1 MITRPR
7 TILAALL
14 LAGVALGPR
23 CAGTSYPKAMTE
35 SAADSAPHPDPLPA
49 GEREKTAPHPEA
61 MTASAADSAPHP
73 DPLPG
78 GERGK
83 SLVSDP
89 IPGGDSEK
97 SFVSS
102 VRPVLSTRCAPCHE
116 PGGKMYARL
125 PFDDPKTVA
134 ANATAMLRRLK
145 GDDRAALERWVAGLA
160 AATPAI

>member
-23 CAGTSYPKAMTE
+23 CATTSRTHPAASEPSTLAP
-35 SAADSAPHPDPLPA
+35 SALPA
-49 GEREKTAPHPEA
+49 PAAPAPLVQ
-61 MTASAADSAPHP
+61 ASS
-73 DPLPG
+73 
-78 GERGK
+78 
-83 SLVSDP
+83 SSDP
-89 IPGGDSEK
+89 
-97 SFVSS
+97 FRSS

-125 PFDDPKTVA
+125 PFDDAQVVSTNSPA
-134 ANATAMLRRLK
+134 ILRRLK

-160 AATPAI
+160 AATPSR

>member
-1 MITRPR
+1 MV
-7 TILAALL
+7 LAALL
-14 LAGVALGPR
+14 LAGIVLGPR

-35 SAADSAPHPDPLPA
+35 SAADTAPQPDPLPG
-49 GEREKTAPHPEA
+49 GEKGKIAPQ
-61 MTASAADSAPHP
+61 P

-78 GERGK
+78 GER
-83 SLVSDP
+83 
-89 IPGGDSEK
+89 EK
-97 SFVSS
+97 SFLST

-134 ANATAMLRRLK
+134 ENSTAMLRRLK

-160 AATPAI
+160 AATPAR

>member
-1 MITRPR
+1 LITRPR
-7 TILAALL
+7 TVLAALL

-35 SAADSAPHPDPLPA
+35 SAAETAPHPDPLPA
-49 GEREKTAPHPEA
+49 GEREKAAPPPA
-61 MTASAADSAPHP
+61 
-73 DPLPG
+73 
-78 GERGK
+78 GET
-83 SLVSDP
+83 
-89 IPGGDSEK
+89 EK
-97 SFVSS
+97 SFVAS

-134 ANATAMLRRLK
+134 ENATAMLRRLK

-160 AATPAI
+160 AATPAR

>member
-1 MITRPR
+1 MTRPR

-23 CAGTSYPKAMTE
+23 CAGTSHPGPLPNGE
-35 SAADSAPHPDPLPA
+35 RENVAPRPEPLPA
-49 GEREKTAPHPEA
+49 SGETEKFH
-61 MTASAADSAPHP
+61 
-73 DPLPG
+73 
-78 GERGK
+78 
-83 SLVSDP
+83 
-89 IPGGDSEK
+89 
-97 SFVSS
+97 SS

-125 PFDDPKTVA
+125 PFDDPKVVS

-160 AATPAI
+160 AATPTR